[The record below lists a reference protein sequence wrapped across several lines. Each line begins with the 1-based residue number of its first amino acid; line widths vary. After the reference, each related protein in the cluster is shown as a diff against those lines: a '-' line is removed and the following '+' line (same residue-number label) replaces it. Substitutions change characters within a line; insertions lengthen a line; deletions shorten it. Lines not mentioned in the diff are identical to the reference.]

1 MSVSRSVV
9 SDSLQSHELP
19 PARLLGPWDS
29 LGKNTLEWVAIP
41 SPGDLPDP
49 EIEPGSP
56 TFQAGSLPPEP
67 LRKPGTHSEH
77 RQLSL
82 PSPQKPSERQRPCSH
97 FCDGDT
103 ESQVP
108 REALGGGGRE
118 CRLLPLCRS
127 PSGGTWPSWTLVS
140 GTWERP
146 AGAGLLQ
153 PSSAPPIRTLSIS
166 LVE

>member
-1 MSVSRSVV
+1 MLVAQSCPTLCSPVSCR
-9 SDSLQSHELP
+9 P
-19 PARLLGPWDS
+19 
-29 LGKNTLEWVAIP
+29 
-41 SPGDLPDP
+41 
-49 EIEPGSP
+49 PGSSVHGIL
-56 TFQAGSLPPEP
+56 QARIHWSGWPFLLREIFLTLRLNPGLPQAVSLPPEP

-97 FCDGDT
+97 FCDGET

-108 REALGGGGRE
+108 QEALGGGGLE
-118 CRLLPLCRS
+118 CRLPPLRRS

-140 GTWERP
+140 RTWERP

-153 PSSAPPIRTLSIS
+153 PSSAPPIPTPSIS
-166 LVE
+166 LEG